1 MTVDPIVEPI
11 IHPIVIVGA
20 GLAGLRAAEQ
30 LRAAGDT
37 GPIVVVGREVHPPYN
52 RPPLTK
58 DALKNGVDAT
68 SLHYRQ
74 RASTADVTWRLGESV
89 VAADLDAQT
98 VTLDGVSNG
107 EVLAYRGLVVAT
119 GVGTRRLPFDAPLE
133 WRHGIRTIDD
143 AAALHEALQPGR
155 RVVVLGAG
163 FVGTEVAAT
172 ATQLGCEVDV
182 VDLLPLPLVRA
193 LGPVVGAEAQRR
205 HEERGVRFHLG
216 RSVTAVQGADGP
228 ERVELD
234 DGTALAA
241 DVVVEAVGSVPHVE
255 WLAGNGLDL
264 SNGVACDGA
273 LHPLRDG
280 VPVLDVVALGDVA
293 RFPVPGFGT
302 VRIEHWNWPT
312 EIAAHAA
319 RSLLAG
325 IAGNPEPEAP
335 FLPMPTFWTDQWGV
349 RFQSLG
355 MPHLG
360 LADVRVLEGDL
371 SGECAVGY
379 HDETGRLVGVVL
391 MGMTRELLTY
401 RTRIA
406 SERPTHTAAAT
417 FSTTR

>member
-1 MTVDPIVEPI
+1 MSAPIV
-11 IHPIVIVGA
+11 VVGA

-37 GPIVVVGREVHPPYN
+37 GPVVVVGREVHPPYN

-58 DALKNGVDAT
+58 DALKNGVDA
-68 SLHYRQ
+68 SALQFRQ
-74 RASTADVTWRLGESV
+74 RPSTADVQWRLGESV
-89 VAADLDAQT
+89 VAADLDART
-98 VTLDGVSNG
+98 VTLATG

-119 GVGTRRLPFDAPLE
+119 GVGTRRLPLDAPVE
-133 WRHGIRTIDD
+133 WRHGIRTVDD
-143 AAALHEALQPGR
+143 AAALHSELRPGR
-155 RVVVLGAG
+155 HVVVLGAG

-172 ATQLGCEVDV
+172 ATQLGGEVHV
-182 VDLLPLPLVRA
+182 VDPLPLPRVRA

-216 RSVTAVQGADGP
+216 RSVTALRGTDGP
-228 ERVELD
+228 ESVELD
-234 DGTALAA
+234 DGSVLPA
-241 DVVVEAVGSVPHVE
+241 DVVVEAVGAVPHVE

-264 SNGVACDGA
+264 ADGVACDGA
-273 LHPLRDG
+273 LHPLRG
-280 VPVLDVVALGDVA
+280 GRPVVDVVALGDVA

-312 EIAAHAA
+312 EVAAHAA
-319 RSLLAG
+319 RSLEAG
-325 IAGNPEPEAP
+325 MRGEPGPEQP

-360 LADVRVLEGDL
+360 LADVRVLSGELD
-371 SGECAVGY
+371 GECAVGY

-391 MGMTRELLTY
+391 IGLTRELLTY
-401 RTRIA
+401 RSRIA
-406 SERPTHTAAAT
+406 DERPAAAPLAT
-417 FSTTR
+417 AR

>member
-1 MTVDPIVEPI
+1 MADNPIV
-11 IHPIVIVGA
+11 VVGA

-58 DALKNGVDAT
+58 DALKNGVDA
-68 SLHYRQ
+68 SVLHFRQ
-74 RASTADVTWRLGESV
+74 RASTADVVWRLGESV
-89 VAADLDAQT
+89 VAADLDERT
-98 VTLDGVSNG
+98 VTLESG

-119 GVGTRRLPFDAPLE
+119 GVGTRRLPLDAPVE
-133 WRHGIRTIDD
+133 WRHGIRTVDD

-172 ATQLGCEVDV
+172 ATQLGCEVHV
-182 VDLLPLPLVRA
+182 VDPLPLPLVRA

-205 HEERGVRFHLG
+205 HEEQGVRFHLG
-216 RSVTAVQGADGP
+216 RSVTALRGTDGP
-228 ERVELD
+228 ESVELD
-234 DGTALAA
+234 DGSVLPA
-241 DVVVEAVGSVPHVE
+241 DVVVEAVGAVPHVG
-255 WLAGNGLDL
+255 WLAGTGLDL
-264 SNGVACDGA
+264 ADGVACDSA
-273 LHPLRDG
+273 LHPLREG
-280 VPVLDVVALGDVA
+280 RPVLDVVALGDVA

-325 IAGNPEPEAP
+325 CRGEPEPEQP

-360 LADVRVLEGDL
+360 LADVRVLSGEL
-371 SGECAVGY
+371 EGECAVGY
-379 HDETGRLVGVVL
+379 HDESGRLVGVVL
-391 MGMTRELLTY
+391 IGLARELLTY
-401 RTRIA
+401 RSRIA
-406 SERPTHTAAAT
+406 DERPATTLATA
-417 FSTTR
+417 R

>member
-1 MTVDPIVEPI
+1 MTAPIV
-11 IHPIVIVGA
+11 VVGA

-68 SLHYRQ
+68 ALQYRQ

-89 VAADLDAQT
+89 VAADLDAHT
-98 VTLDGVSNG
+98 VTLDGVSGG

-119 GVGTRRLPFDAPLE
+119 GVGTRRLPLDAPLE
-133 WRHGIRTIDD
+133 WRYGIRTIDD

-193 LGPVVGAEAQRR
+193 LGPVVGAETQRR

-216 RSVTAVQGADGP
+216 RSVTAVHGTEGP

-234 DGTALAA
+234 DGTALDA
-241 DVVVEAVGSVPHVE
+241 DVVVEAVGSLPHVE

-264 SNGVACDGA
+264 ANGVACDGA
-273 LHPLRDG
+273 LHPLRDAE
-280 VPVLDVVALGDVA
+280 PVLDVVALGDVA

-325 IAGNPEPEAP
+325 IAGDPEPQAP

-360 LADVRVLEGDL
+360 LADVRVLQGDITA
-371 SGECAVGY
+371 ECAVGY

-391 MGMTRELLTY
+391 IGLTRELLTY

-406 SERPTHTAAAT
+406 AERPTHTDAAAT
-417 FSTTR
+417 LSTAR

>member
-1 MTVDPIVEPI
+1 MTDPV
-11 IHPIVIVGA
+11 VVVGA
-20 GLAGLRAAEQ
+20 GLAGLRVAEQ
-30 LRAAGDT
+30 LRAAGDS
-37 GPIVVVGREVHPPYN
+37 GPIVVVGREFHPPYN

-58 DALKNGVDAT
+58 EALKNGVDAT
-68 SLHYRQ
+68 VLRFRQ
-74 RASTADVTWRLGESV
+74 RASTTDVAWRLGESV
-89 VAADLDAQT
+89 VAADLDART
-98 VTLDGVSNG
+98 LTLDEPSGG

-119 GVGTRRLPFDAPLE
+119 GVGTRRLPLHAPLE
-133 WRHGIRTIDD
+133 WRHGIRTVED
-143 AAALHEALQPGR
+143 AATLHDALQPGR

-172 ATQLGCEVDV
+172 ATQLGCEVHV
-182 VDLLPLPLVRA
+182 VDPLPLPLVRA
-193 LGPVVGAEAQRR
+193 LGPVVGAEARRR

-216 RSVTAVQGADGP
+216 RSVTAIHGTAGP

-234 DGTALAA
+234 DGTSLPT

-255 WLAGNGLDL
+255 WLARNGLDL
-264 SNGVACDGA
+264 ADGVACDGA
-273 LHPLRDG
+273 LHPLRNG
-280 VPVLDVVALGDVA
+280 HPLLDVVALGDVA

-312 EIAAHAA
+312 EVAAHAA

-325 IAGNPEPEAP
+325 IAGDTEPETP
-335 FLPMPTFWTDQWGV
+335 FLPLPTFWTDQWGV

-371 SGECAVGY
+371 AGECAVGY
-379 HDETGRLVGVVL
+379 RDESGRLVGVVL
-391 MGMTRELLTY
+391 IGLARELLTY

-406 SERPTHTAAAT
+406 DERPGHITGAT
-417 FSTTR
+417 STPLSSAR

>member
-1 MTVDPIVEPI
+1 MSDSPVV
-11 IHPIVIVGA
+11 VVGA

-30 LRAAGDT
+30 LRAAGDS
-37 GPIVVVGREVHPPYN
+37 GPVVVVGRETHPPYN

-58 DALKNGVDAT
+58 EALKNGVDVT
-68 SLHYRQ
+68 VLHFRQ
-74 RASTADVTWRLGESV
+74 RASTADVVWRLGEPV
-89 VAADLDAQT
+89 VGADLTART
-98 VTLDGVSNG
+98 VTLESG

-119 GVGTRRLPFDAPLE
+119 GVGTRRLPLDAPVE
-133 WRHGIRTIDD
+133 WRHGIRTVDD

-172 ATQLGCEVDV
+172 ATQLGCEVHV

-216 RSVTAVQGADGP
+216 RSVTALRGTDGP

-234 DGTALAA
+234 DGTSLAA
-241 DVVVEAVGSVPHVE
+241 DVVVEAVGSVPNVE

-264 SNGVACDGA
+264 ADGVACDAA

-280 VPVLDVVALGDVA
+280 RPVLDVVALGDVA

-312 EIAAHAA
+312 EVAAHAA

-325 IAGNPEPEAP
+325 LAGAPEPAQP

-360 LADVRVLEGDL
+360 LADVRVLSGEL
-371 SGECAVGY
+371 HGECAVGY
-379 HDETGRLVGVVL
+379 HDESGRLVGVVL
-391 MGMTRELLTY
+391 IGLARELLTY
-401 RTRIA
+401 RSRIA
-406 SERPTHTAAAT
+406 DERPATTLATA
-417 FSTTR
+417 R